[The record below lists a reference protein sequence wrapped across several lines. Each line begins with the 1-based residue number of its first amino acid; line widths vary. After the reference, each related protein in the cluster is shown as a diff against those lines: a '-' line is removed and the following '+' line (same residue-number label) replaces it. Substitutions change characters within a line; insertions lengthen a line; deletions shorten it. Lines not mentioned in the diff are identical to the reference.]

1 MQAFFLACIDSVLSV
16 IWTGIVSYF
25 LTKFCITK
33 PGLMWLHLILE
44 IEVLGYKNLDVNN
57 VQTFLLCIMIEKTHQ
72 VLGTLL
78 YVAFIG

>member
-1 MQAFFLACIDSVLSV
+1 
-16 IWTGIVSYF
+16 
-25 LTKFCITK
+25 
-33 PGLMWLHLILE
+33 MWLHLILE